1 MKRLSVLFVLLLSV
15 QMGVAQKAAV
25 QSAINYLRYDDLD
38 KAKTAIDGAS
48 TNEGSMGMSK
58 TWYYKGCIYQAIFES
73 KNEKFATLKPGSV
86 DEALKAFEKASELDA
101 KDKEYAEDIQK
112 RMGGLA
118 VGIMNEGVE
127 YFKAK
132 KYSESLT
139 AFETGISLKKKFYNE
154 TDTLALSNAA
164 LAADRSGKSTLAI
177 CYYKQLA
184 GMNYGGAK
192 TYMILSSLY
201 FDSKDTT
208 NTLMT
213 LNEGRTKFPE
223 DKDLIT
229 KQLNLYLLTGRT
241 TEAFAQIDQA
251 IQKDPA
257 NATLYFNKAVLA
269 DQLKKTSDAEAAYKK
284 ALEIKPDYFDAN
296 YNLGAMY
303 FNQAAEMAN
312 KANDIPASKVAAYD
326 AAKKLFDAKFKE
338 SQPYLEKAHDINQT
352 DLPTL
357 QSLKTLYVRIGD
369 TKKAEAIKAA
379 MDAAQKK

>member
-1 MKRLSVLFVLLLSV
+1 MKKISVLFALLLSV
-15 QMGVAQKAAV
+15 QMVVAQKAAV

-38 KAKTAIDGAS
+38 KAKAAIDGAS

-58 TWYYKGCIYQAIFES
+58 TWYYKGCIYQAIYES
-73 KNEKFATLKPGSV
+73 KNEKFAALKPGSI
-86 DEALKAFEKASELDA
+86 DEARKAFEKANELDA
-101 KDKEYAEDIQK
+101 KDKEYTEDIQK
-112 RMGGLA
+112 RMGSLT

-127 YFKAK
+127 LFKAK

-154 TDTLALSNAA
+154 TDTLAMSNAA
-164 LAADRSGKSTLAI
+164 LAADRSGNAPLAI
-177 CYYKQLA
+177 SYYKQLSE
-184 GMNYGGAK
+184 MSYGGSK

-201 FDSKDTT
+201 FDAKDTN
-208 NTLMT
+208 NTLKT

-241 TEAFAQIDQA
+241 NEAFAQIDEA
-251 IQKDPA
+251 IKKDPA

-269 DQLKKTSDAEAAYKK
+269 DQLKKTADAEAAYKK

-303 FNQAAEMAN
+303 YNQAAEMAN
-312 KANDIPASKVAAYD
+312 KANDIPASKAAAYD
-326 AAKKLFDAKFKE
+326 AAKKQFDAKFKE
-338 SQPYLEKAHDINQT
+338 SQPYLEKAHDLNPT
-352 DLPTL
+352 DMATL

-379 MDAAQKK
+379 MDANKK